1 MSAILELPEVRR
13 RVSPISVEVE
23 VYRHPEQGQEKRI
36 AASGELIE
44 CMSVPAVRIQ
54 VSNLFA

>member
-13 RVSPISVEVE
+13 RVSPISVE

>member
-13 RVSPISVEVE
+13 RVSPISVED
-23 VYRHPEQGQEKRI
+23 YRHPEQGQEKRI